1 MVVGGGWVAVVGG
14 WVVAGGLAGGWLGQ
28 VLAGG
33 WLGQVWVRYLVST
46 NHVLVIH
53 KSHLSSKSKTI

>member
-33 WLGQVWVRYLVST
+33 WLGQVWVRFRYGSGMGQVFGFDRIRP
-46 NHVLVIH
+46 NFY
-53 KSHLSSKSKTI
+53 